1 MSNIINEFLLARD
14 KFKSRRS
21 MSQSQFTNRNWVSF
35 KKKKKKKQEFKATG
49 DSRYI
54 YKNELDKTC
63 FQHDMAYG
71 DLKDLPRHSKL
82 LVIQSTIDITM
93 DSYPWSTN
101 TLIKR
106 LVTLVLVEEQES
118 LRIKNW
124 IIKDTEPSQGNLKN
138 AKYIFL
144 WRLGCCSYRH
154 AITKQI
160 Q

>member
-1 MSNIINEFLLARD
+1 MSSYWQEISSCPEEAWASLNLRIVLED
-14 KFKSRRS
+14 HS
-21 MSQSQFTNRNWVSF
+21 
-35 KKKKKKKQEFKATG
+35 KKKKKQEFKATG

-144 WRLGCCSYRH
+144 WRLGCCS
-154 AITKQI
+154 
-160 Q
+160 